1 MVFSYMIL
9 QVNFLNSSKWTVSAG
24 KGPLPSVDTDMGVE
38 VGLLG
43 GAEGAVRTGERL
55 FARVGA
61 DVVGHGVYF
70 VGGAV
75 TVRALIGF
83 GLPVA
88 GGATH
93 FNPDGTARRRRH
105 HRSVTRRRYL

>member
-1 MVFSYMIL
+1 M
-9 QVNFLNSSKWTVSAG
+9 NFLNSPKWTVVAG

-43 GAEGAVRTGERL
+43 RAEGAIRTGEWL
-55 FARVGA
+55 FACVGA

-93 FNPDGTARRRRH
+93 FNPDGTTRRH
-105 HRSVTRRRYL
+105 HHSVTHRHL